1 MAPRSSLPREETM
14 SLWKRAGVACA
25 GLLLVFPAWGLGAQP
40 LPVAKPEQV
49 GMSSQKLAKIS
60 QVLKKEADDG
70 SFRGAVV
77 MVARKGK
84 LVYQDAVGMQTVSA
98 KMTPEAIFRIYSM
111 TKPLVSVAAMMLVED
126 GTIQLTDPVSKY
138 LPGFDKLQV
147 SVATKNDAGA
157 TTYTLVPQERQMTV
171 QDLLRHTSG
180 LAYGEITQN
189 APVKEGLERIGVFR
203 KDMDYEARNLA
214 PAEQIEKMATVPLAF
229 QPSTTWHYSLS
240 VDMLGRV
247 VERASGKRLA
257 DFLEERLFKPLRMKD
272 SGFWVPAAKMPR
284 LAESL
289 EKDRFAGRGF
299 PLIDVSAPPKN
310 DSGGAGGVSTAADY
324 LRFCQ
329 MLMNGGTLDGAR
341 VLSRT
346 TVKLMTSDHLGN
358 FIQQPVQ
365 PGELLLGTKGYSFG
379 LGFAVRTSDGVAGV
393 PGAAGEF
400 MWAGYA
406 GTYFWVDPKEQVA
419 AVLMTQAA
427 SPQRAYFRKLVKQ
440 LVYQAIT
447 D

>member
-1 MAPRSSLPREETM
+1 M
-14 SLWKRAGVACA
+14 SQWKRTRAACA
-25 GLLLVFPAWGLGAQP
+25 GLLLVFLAWGLGAQP

-49 GMSSQKLAKIS
+49 GMSSQKLAKIG

-189 APVKEGLERIGVFR
+189 APVKEGLERAGVYR
-203 KDMDYEARNLA
+203 KDLDFDARNVTPDEEIAGMGKVPPGVPARHHLELQRVDRHARPRGGEGLGQA
-214 PAEQIEKMATVPLAF
+214 PGGFPVRTPVQAARHEGFRL
-229 QPSTTWHYSLS
+229 
-240 VDMLGRV
+240 LGC
-247 VERASGKRLA
+247 
-257 DFLEERLFKPLRMKD
+257 
-272 SGFWVPAAKMPR
+272 PAAKMPR

-289 EKDRFAGRGF
+289 EKDRFAGRPF

-329 MLMNGGTLDGAR
+329 MMMNGGILDGKR

-346 TVKLMTSDHLGN
+346 TVRLMTSDHLGGAMN
-358 FIQQPVQ
+358 LAMD
-365 PGELLLGTKGYSFG
+365 PGMLLLGSKGYGFG
-379 LGFAVRTSDGVAGV
+379 LGFSVRLADGVAAV
-393 PGAAGEF
+393 PGAAGEY
-400 MWAGYA
+400 MWAGYG
-406 GTYFWVDPKEQVA
+406 GTYFWVDPKEQVT

-427 SPQRAYFRKLVKQ
+427 SPQRAYFRKQVKQ

>member
-1 MAPRSSLPREETM
+1 MTLFN
-14 SLWKRAGVACA
+14 RAGATFAGFVLVLCA
-25 GLLLVFPAWGLGAQP
+25 WSLGAQP
-40 LPVAKPEQV
+40 LPMAKPEQV
-49 GMSSQKLAKIS
+49 GMSAQRLAKIGE
-60 QVLKKEADDG
+60 VLKKEAADG

-84 LVYQDAVGMQTVSA
+84 LVYQDAVGMQTASV

-126 GTIQLTDPVSKY
+126 GVVELTDPVSKY

-147 SVATKNDAGA
+147 SVPSKDAS
-157 TTYTLVPQERQMTV
+157 TYTLVPQERQMTV

-189 APVKEGLERIGVFR
+189 APVKDGLERIGVFR
-203 KDMDYEARNLA
+203 KDMDYEARNVA

-229 QPSTTWHYSLS
+229 QPGTIWNYSLS

-257 DFLEERLFKPLRMKD
+257 DFLEERLFKPLKMKD
-272 SGFWVPAAKMPR
+272 SGFWVPAGKMPR

-329 MLMNGGTLDGAR
+329 MMMNGGALDGTR
-341 VLSRT
+341 ILSRT

-358 FIQQPVQ
+358 FIIQNPQ

-379 LGFAVRTSDGVAGV
+379 LGFAVRAGDGVAGV
-393 PGAAGEF
+393 PGSAGEY

-406 GTYFWVDPKEQVA
+406 GTYFWVDPKEEVT

>member
-1 MAPRSSLPREETM
+1 
-14 SLWKRAGVACA
+14 
-25 GLLLVFPAWGLGAQP
+25 
-40 LPVAKPEQV
+40 
-49 GMSSQKLAKIS
+49 MSSQKLAKIGR
-60 QVLKKEADDG
+60 VLKKEADDG

-98 KMTPEAIFRIYSM
+98 KMTPAAIFRIYSM

-126 GTIQLTDPVSKY
+126 GTIQLTDPVSRY

-189 APVKEGLERIGVFR
+189 APVKEGLERAGVYR
-203 KDMDYEARNLA
+203 KDLDFDARNVTPDEEIA
-214 PAEQIEKMATVPLAF
+214 GMAKVPLAF
-229 QPSTTWHYSLS
+229 QPGTTWNYSVS
-240 VDMLGRV
+240 TDMLGRV
-247 VERASGKRLA
+247 VEKASGKRLA
-257 DFLEERLFKPLRMKD
+257 DFLDERLFKPLGMKD

-284 LAESL
+284 VAESL
-289 EKDRFAGRGF
+289 EKDRFAGRPF

-329 MLMNGGTLDGAR
+329 MMMNGGILDGKR

-346 TVKLMTSDHLGN
+346 TVRLMTSDHLGGAMKR
-358 FIQQPVQ
+358 FPVRRASTC
-365 PGELLLGTKGYSFG
+365 GRAT
-379 LGFAVRTSDGVAGV
+379 
-393 PGAAGEF
+393 AAPISGS
-400 MWAGYA
+400 
-406 GTYFWVDPKEQVA
+406 TRRSR
-419 AVLMTQAA
+419 
-427 SPQRAYFRKLVKQ
+427 SPRC
-440 LVYQAIT
+440 
-447 D
+447 